1 MIERLRDGGS
11 IETEEEADLLTKR
24 RKALWTERSRMKDSA
39 PEEKMAPIAADI
51 ELINAS
57 LSQWRNRGEDE
68 AEVLIKRRQALWTER
83 PRLKDKADARERL

>member
-1 MIERLRDGGS
+1 MKAKTYNVEQLIACLRGGGS

-24 RKALWTERSRMKDSA
+24 RQALWTERSRMKDSA
-39 PEEKMAPIAADI
+39 PEKMAQIAADI

-68 AEVLIKRRQALWTER
+68 AEVLIKRRQPLWT
-83 PRLKDKADARERL
+83 